1 MLLTKT
7 EFDSIK
13 IDNISYTID
22 PSTFVKKPHFTSK
35 KVVNSS
41 VFADLAD
48 FVKSQSFE
56 NFAQMVLASESFDKT
71 KVLSCVSDSDFCK
84 KPPLPLT
91 KSIRIDV
98 ASFLQGTGTD
108 NFFQKVFFSSS

>member
-13 IDNISYTID
+13 IDSINYAID

-35 KVVNSS
+35 KVVKSS

-48 FVKSQSFE
+48 FLKSSSFE
-56 NFAQMVLASESFDKT
+56 AFAQMVLESETFDKT
-71 KVLSCVSDSDFCK
+71 KVLSSVVDSEFCK

-98 ASFLQGTGTD
+98 PAFLQGVGTD
-108 NFFQKVFFSSS
+108 RLF